1 MNIRERRYKA
11 GILIVA
17 SAILAQPSMAIEAEN
32 WWQGKIE

>member
-1 MNIRERRYKA
+1 MDIRERRYKT

-32 WWQGKIE
+32 WW